1 MRCSRREFVSLA
13 SGAALAGLTAC
24 ASAGEEQNTGTNAD
38 ASNKDEDKEK
48 VDLNEFESLAI
59 DVTAWKYDKA
69 HDVFYQLGLPY
80 CLKPGSGSCET
91 LAIFVPGAYFVAKE
105 HGKTYACTIN
115 TSAKVGGFAA
125 STAPVAM
132 PINSGTLSPQSSPTS
147 YGYTGLSNYLDA
159 GFVYV
164 YAGFRGRS
172 SGFESGSNDVFSG
185 GAPWPVVDLKAAV
198 RFLRYNA
205 SVLPIDPA
213 RIFTFGFSMGGGV
226 SSLMGTSGDSE
237 LYVPY
242 LEAIGAVTHDAEGNA
257 ISDKTFG
264 SASWCPITSFDT
276 ADASYEWMMGQ
287 YENDNTRAEGTW
299 TKTMSLDLARAYG
312 AYINEM
318 DLRDEADQELTL
330 DETSAEMYADGSY
343 YEQVLKCIEAS
354 AQSFFDRTKFPY
366 THTPNHVTNASF
378 PGDPNLLSAGA
389 GTSDVEVVTSDASA
403 QAATGVQKDEVSNG
417 GKTRIESVVYATQ
430 EDYINELNNNSWWLT
445 YNQRSGAVRISSIA
459 DFVNRLKRAAKDV
472 CAFDG
477 IDRSTVENQLF
488 GIDEAGCLHFSQMVC
503 DQLVE
508 HRDDY
513 AKMDNWDDSLVR
525 EWTGD
530 LIELDSL
537 ETDMI
542 TRMRMFN
549 PLYYV
554 SGTYDGYGTAAVAPH
569 WRINSGIFQT
579 DTALCTELNLSL
591 ALKHYDGVADVAF
604 TPVWGQGHELAEE
617 SGTAEEN
624 LVAWMI
630 ACCEAK

>member
-115 TSAKVGGFAA
+115 TSAKVGGFTA

-237 LYVPY
+237 LYAPY
-242 LEAIGAVTHDAEGNA
+242 LEAIGAVMHDAEGNV

-312 AYINEM
+312 VYINEM

-354 AQSFFDRTKFPY
+354 AQSFFERTKFPY

-378 PGDPNLLSAGA
+378 PGDANLLSAGA

-513 AKMDNWDDSLVR
+513 AKMDDWDDSLVR